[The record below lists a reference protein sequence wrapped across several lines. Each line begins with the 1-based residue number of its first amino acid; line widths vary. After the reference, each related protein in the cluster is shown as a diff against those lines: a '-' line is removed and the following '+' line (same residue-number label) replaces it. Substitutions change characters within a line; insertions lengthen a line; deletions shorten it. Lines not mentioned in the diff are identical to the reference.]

1 MMKKLSLVLLL
12 CAIAAC
18 SNYREPQ
25 ANCFAFVS
33 QGPSPTACDFEALG
47 GLDLA
52 DVAHE

>member
-1 MMKKLSLVLLL
+1 MKKRSLVLLF
-12 CAIAAC
+12 CAAAAC

-33 QGPSPTACDFEALG
+33 QGPAPLNCDFEALG
-47 GLDLA
+47 GPDLG